1 MQQRV
6 QEIVAGLLDF
16 KPCADPVPNL
26 KAFLRKDEDFL
37 GVLLALTN
45 LSPDHSRYRCKGTVP
60 TPTDIH
66 GEKGQASTNVA
77 NRAGIAKAGLVRA
90 KGDVHAQPG
99 VAFPVYGFLAA
110 HARNEK
116 A

>member
-1 MQQRV
+1 MGRNL
-6 QEIVAGLLDF
+6 ERNMPSA
-16 KPCADPVPNL
+16 PVKIAETCYWEL
-26 KAFLRKDEDFL
+26 KF
-37 GVLLALTN
+37 
-45 LSPDHSRYRCKGTVP
+45 P

-77 NRAGIAKAGLVRA
+77 NRAGIATASLVRA

-99 VAFPVYGFLAA
+99 VAFPGCGLLAG
-110 HARNEK
+110 HARNKK